1 MHENIYISTTYI
13 IMRPSCVCVW
23 GGPVMCGSRGGV
35 WGSGK
40 SQVIWVSIEIST

>member
-23 GGPVMCGSRGGV
+23 GGVLSCVDPEGGCGEVENHKLYGFL
-35 WGSGK
+35 
-40 SQVIWVSIEIST
+40 